1 MNYDWLE
8 KKRKLSV
15 DSLRPW
21 PDNPRLNPDESHVY
35 VSDYAEDMVTESKD
49 DFIALLKSIA
59 EFGYVPADPIIVW
72 KNEDNE
78 KYYVA
83 EGNRRLI
90 ALKLLREP
98 EKAPKSIRATVRR
111 ISSTINKDNIAK
123 IPVCIAPTFEDAEW
137 YINQRNST
145 SSLQRKWSRI
155 QQQRWI
161 ASLYEKYEGDIDR
174 LISITRL
181 DSGELGDYI
190 RILKIRD
197 FINEEDVKSKLTPLE
212 FEKANSHKFPIT
224 ILERFFASVTVREQW
239 GIEFDGTDVIIKSNR
254 QSFFIAYAEL
264 IKRIVNG
271 TDEEQKIDTRTIT
284 SHLTEILESLPN
296 VEENINS
303 EEEGIGVGADEN
315 SEAVQAVPEAPEE
328 PTAPEVNP
336 VLLLKNNPNRNRL
349 VLTIY
354 TLHTDSTRLDG
365 LFNEFKEIPFK
376 YPNHI
381 AAALRVFLDLAV
393 LKYIETESL
402 ETAIKT
408 HYKADL
414 RDIQLKRR
422 LEYLKS
428 NKFSGK
434 VQTIVTRLIDES
446 QQYSL
451 DVLNGYIH
459 GQDTHYL
466 NKQFLNGFWD
476 ALFPLFQTLLDIREE
491 NV

>member
-1 MNYDWLE
+1 MIDYTWLE

-21 PDNPRLNPDESHVY
+21 PYNPRLNPEESHIFI
-35 VSDYAEDMVTESKD
+35 SDYAEDMVTESKD
-49 DFIALLKSIA
+49 DFISLVKSIA

-111 ISSTINKDNIAK
+111 ISSGINRDSIAK

-145 SSLQRKWSRI
+145 SSLQRRWSRI

-161 ASLYEKYEGDIDR
+161 ASLYEKYDGDIDR
-174 LISITRL
+174 LTSITRL

-197 FINEEDVKSKLTPLE
+197 FINEPEVKSKLTPIE

-224 ILERFFASVTVREQW
+224 ILERFFASAIVREKW
-239 GIEFDGTDVIIKSNR
+239 GLEFDGMDVNIKSNR
-254 QSFFIAYAEL
+254 QSFFTAYSEL
-264 IKRIVNG
+264 IKRIVSNG
-271 TDEEQKIDTRTIT
+271 DHEQKIDTRTIT
-284 SHLTEILESLPN
+284 THLNEILESLPI
-296 VEENINS
+296 VDQREVS
-303 EEEGIGVGADEN
+303 E
-315 SEAVQAVPEAPEE
+315 SLPEAYEVDIISQEDTQVIEE
-328 PTAPEVNP
+328 STEPVVNP
-336 VLLLKNNPNRNRL
+336 VILLKNNPNRNKL
-349 VLTIY
+349 VLRIY
-354 TLHTDSTRLDG
+354 TLHTDSTRLAG
-365 LFNEFKEIPFK
+365 LFNEFKSISFK
-376 YPNHI
+376 YPNHV

-408 HYKADL
+408 HYKSDL

-428 NKFSGK
+428 NKFTGR
-434 VQTIVTRLIDES
+434 VQTIVSRLIDES